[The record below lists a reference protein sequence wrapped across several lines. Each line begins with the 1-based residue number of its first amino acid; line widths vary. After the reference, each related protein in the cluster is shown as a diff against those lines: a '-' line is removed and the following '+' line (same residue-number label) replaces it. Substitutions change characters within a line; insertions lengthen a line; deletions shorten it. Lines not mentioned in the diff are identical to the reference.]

1 MFLNSNIFFHLKIF
15 ANCWPSAT
23 NFKSFSQSLE
33 QFFLTVGQ
41 NNFGNKI
48 PFFLGWH
55 VDGNTVDLPH
65 TFTIIHCIAANK
77 HGPTL
82 LVPLREIVASLTPE
96 ER

>member
-1 MFLNSNIFFHLKIF
+1 VGWHKNFFFFFFFVVFFKI
-15 ANCWPSAT
+15 T
-23 NFKSFSQSLE
+23 
-33 QFFLTVGQ
+33 
-41 NNFGNKI
+41 
-48 PFFLGWH
+48 FFLGWH